1 MTWDQRLFM
10 NKLPQVT
17 LAFRIIKIAA
27 TTLGKTGGEAWAG
40 KQRTMI
46 LGG

>member
-1 MTWDQRLFM
+1 MK
-10 NKLPQVT
+10 NKVPQIT
-17 LAFRIIKIAA
+17 IAFWVIKIAA
-27 TTLGKTGGEAWAG
+27 TTLGKTGGDALSG